1 MLLPGP
7 TLLESVT
14 RRRAMLNVNHGNPG
28 VASRVKQGTRILQ
41 QSLRSM
47 HRRDL
52 APVEDRALQIHEK
65 YTFAHRFLCL

>member
-1 MLLPGP
+1 
-7 TLLESVT
+7 
-14 RRRAMLNVNHGNPG
+14 VNHGNPG